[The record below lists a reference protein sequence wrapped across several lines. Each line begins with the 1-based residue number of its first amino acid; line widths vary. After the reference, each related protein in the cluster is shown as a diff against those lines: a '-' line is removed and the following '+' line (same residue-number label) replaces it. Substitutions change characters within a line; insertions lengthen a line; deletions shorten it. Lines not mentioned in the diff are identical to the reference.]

1 MTPQQQALVRRI
13 LESRYFS
20 NTVILGRILQFVCE
34 NTANTDRS
42 LKEYEIALEVLQR
55 PESFDPKLD
64 PVVRVSMKS
73 IRERLHA
80 YFDNEGLHED
90 VCVSIPKGHYR
101 AQFSRT
107 ERSPAAPATEEVRA
121 SSLER
126 FWRPYLAER
135 SNLLLHTEPLFFRDG
150 RGNYIRNLYLNDPSM
165 DSREIADRLGCEAD
179 SIQPCFH
186 YLSAGEVHC
195 VFSLMRLFHDLGK
208 NLQIVN
214 SRLSSWNETRHSN
227 LILIGSTRTNRFMDA
242 LQEQS
247 DFVLTDEEIRNL
259 SPRENEQNC
268 YRGYR
273 YRDGKLHRFSEY
285 ALITRRQG
293 ATPGSSVT
301 VIASNH
307 GRAIEG
313 VGNFLTLGGEI
324 AKLLAR
330 MELDRAPVLPDRFQV
345 LVRVDMIDLDDEVVN
360 VEYVSHRTGA
370 SAGTLSPA
378 AGRA

>member
-1 MTPQQQALVRRI
+1 MNSRQQALVRRI

-20 NTVILGRILQFVCE
+20 NTIILGRILQFVCE

-42 LKEYEIALEVLQR
+42 LKEYEIALDVLQR
-55 PESFDPKLD
+55 PASFDPKLD

-80 YFDNEGLHED
+80 YFESEGLHENM
-90 VCVSIPKGHYR
+90 CVRIPKGHYC
-101 AQFSRT
+101 AQFSET
-107 ERSPAAPATEEVRA
+107 ERSAAAPATKEIRGG
-121 SSLER
+121 SLER
-126 FWRPYLAER
+126 FWQPYMTER

-150 RGNYIRNLYLNDPSM
+150 RGNYIRNLYLNEPSTDP
-165 DSREIADRLGCEAD
+165 REIADRLGREAD
-179 SIQPCFH
+179 SLQPCFH

-195 VFSLMRLFHDLGK
+195 MFSLVRLFHDLGK
-208 NLQIVN
+208 NLQIIN

-227 LILIGSTRTNRFMDA
+227 LILIGSTRTNRFMDT
-242 LQEQS
+242 LQEQN
-247 DFVLTDEEIRNL
+247 DFVLLDEEIRNL
-259 SPRENEQNC
+259 SPHEGEQSC

-273 YRDGKLHRFSEY
+273 YRDGKLDRFSEY
-285 ALITRRQG
+285 ALITRRPG

-313 VGNFLTLGGEI
+313 AGNFLTLGGEI
-324 AKLLAR
+324 TKLLAP
-330 MELDRAPVLPDRFQV
+330 MGLDRTRILPDKFQI

-360 VEYVSHRTGA
+360 VEYVSHRIRA
-370 SAGTLSPA
+370 SVSARPPIAS
-378 AGRA
+378 RA

>member
-13 LESRYFS
+13 LESRYFN
-20 NTVILGRILQFVCE
+20 NTVILGRILQFVCD
-34 NTANTDRS
+34 NTADTDRS

-73 IRERLHA
+73 IRGRLRA
-80 YFDNEGLHED
+80 YFENEGLHED
-90 VCVSIPKGHYR
+90 MCVSIPKGHYR
-101 AQFSRT
+101 AQFSRA
-107 ERSPAAPATEEVRA
+107 ERLPPSPATEEIRA
-121 SSLER
+121 SSVER
-126 FWRPYLAER
+126 FWQPYTTER

-150 RGNYIRNLYLNDPSM
+150 RGNYIRNLYLNDPSAYLH
-165 DSREIADRLGCEAD
+165 EIADRLGCGTD
-179 SIQPCFH
+179 SAQPCFH

-195 VFSLMRLFHDLGK
+195 MFSLMRLFHDLGK

-227 LILIGSTRTNRFMDA
+227 LILIGSTRTNRFMDT

-247 DFVLTDEEIRNL
+247 DFVLMDEEIRNL
-259 SPRENEQNC
+259 SPREGEQTC

-273 YRDGKLHRFSEY
+273 YRDGKLQRFSEY
-285 ALITRRQG
+285 ALITRRRG
-293 ATPGSSVT
+293 ATPGASVT

-313 VGNFLTLGGEI
+313 AGNFLTLGGEI
-324 AKLLAR
+324 ANLLRR
-330 MELDRAPVLPDRFQV
+330 MDLDRASVLPDRFQV
-345 LVRVDMIDLDDEVVN
+345 LLRVDMIDLDDEVVN
-360 VEYVSHRTGA
+360 VEYVSHRI
-370 SAGTLSPA
+370 SAPVTMLSPA
-378 AGRA
+378 VKRA